1 MKMRW
6 GTILA
11 AAAAMILSG
20 APMARAQ
27 SVAEVVDAIDHARVT
42 TRVLYVDAHP
52 DDERES
58 VLTYLSKG
66 LGDDVALCSTTRG
79 EGGQNAIGPELG
91 PALEILRTD
100 ELYRATQGYG
110 AKLFFTR
117 APDFGYSK
125 SAEETLKIWH
135 GVAKEDLV
143 RIIRTFRPDIVINQ
157 WGGVHS
163 GHGQHQATGIVVPQA
178 VKAAAD
184 ASTYP
189 EQLKEGLRPWRVR
202 SVMQFARFFGNTA
215 GNANDQEAEI
225 TLPVGE
231 IAPLWGDSYSDLGLI
246 GFANHRSQGITRIL
260 DSSFFSRPVDLKVVE
275 GDKLTPNDLAQTLSS
290 LGGGSNPLHAELGVA
305 DKALA
310 AARED
315 ALRLDWPGAVKNLA
329 AAGTEITKAENEAR
343 SGGGQDVLWRLSIQ
357 RKKIDSALAAAAAL
371 HVNAKSDR
379 GALVAGEDFSVRVNW
394 EARSNVGVQLSEP
407 ALETPKG
414 WSATTETPQGNRGG
428 STAEAA
434 RAFETPQ
441 TAQASFRVAI
451 PNSATRATSPE
462 DAILPWPAPLV
473 KVRMNGTVDGYTFS
487 IEQPVTA
494 TDYTST
500 TVETMPLELVPAVTL
515 SVDPEQ
521 VMLPVNRTTK
531 AFQLLTRVRYHGAK
545 TAHVIVGLD
554 VPAGWSVERV
564 APIDFTAAGDRLVR
578 FGVTPPANAP
588 QAAYDLKP
596 YARVGDEDF
605 RTSYEALP
613 SLPSRHVSEPAVV
626 TAHVLDL
633 DFPPHLRVGYIAAG
647 IDPVPQSLQQLG
659 INVDML
665 DEGALEFGDLSR
677 YDAIVVGIR
686 AYELRPDLM
695 SANRR
700 LLDYAERG
708 GTLIVQYERDFA
720 WNKLLPAPFRAKMD
734 QPAERTTD
742 ENSPV
747 RFVDPSSPLL
757 NYPNRIMQ
765 DDFRGW
771 VQERG
776 LYFWGQWDPRYKPVL
791 AMRDPSESDALG
803 GLVYAR
809 DGKGIYI
816 YTGIAF
822 FRQLPAGVPGA
833 YRLFV
838 NLLSASQASA
848 GTH

>member
-1 MKMRW
+1 M
-6 GTILA
+6 LA
-11 AAAAMILSG
+11 AAAAVIISG

-27 SVAEVVDAIDHARVT
+27 SVADVVDAIDHARVT

-135 GVAKEDLV
+135 GVGKEDLV

-163 GHGQHQATGIVVPQA
+163 GHGQHQATGIIVPQA

-184 ASTYP
+184 ASAYP
-189 EQLKEGLRPWRVR
+189 EQLKEGLRPWRVGR
-202 SVMQFARFFGNTA
+202 VLQSPRGFFGGNTA
-215 GNANDQEAEI
+215 SATNDQEGEI

-231 IAPLWGDSYSDLGLI
+231 ISPLWGDSYSDLGLI

-275 GDKLTPNDLAQTLSS
+275 GDRLTSVDLVRTLAS
-290 LGGGSNPLHAELGVA
+290 LGVGSNPLHAELGAA
-305 DKALA
+305 DASLE
-310 AARED
+310 AAREE
-315 ALRLDWPGAVKNLA
+315 ALRLDWPGTVKSLA
-329 AAGTEITKAENEAR
+329 AAGNEITRAISDAR
-343 SGGGQDVLWRLSIQ
+343 SSSLADGRAAVLWRLNIQ
-357 RKKIDSALAAAAAL
+357 REKLDAALAAAAAL
-371 HVNAKSDR
+371 HINAKSDR

-394 EARSNVGVQLSEP
+394 EARSNVGVQLSQP

-428 STAEAA
+428 STAGAV

-451 PNSATRATSPE
+451 PKGATRAPSPE

-473 KVRMNGTVDGYTFS
+473 KVRMDGTVDGYTFS

-521 VMLPVNRTTK
+521 VMLPANRKTK
-531 AFQLLTRVRYHGAK
+531 AFQLLTRVRYHGAT
-545 TAHVIVGLD
+545 TAHVTVGLD

-564 APIDFTAAGDRLVR
+564 APLDFTAAGDRLVR
-578 FGVTPPANAP
+578 FSVTPSANAP

-596 YARVGDEDF
+596 YARVNDESF

-613 SLPSRHVSEPAVV
+613 SLPSRHVSEPAVA
-626 TAHVLDL
+626 TAHVLEL
-633 DFPPHLRVGYIAAG
+633 NFPPHLRVGYIAAG
-647 IDPVPQSLQQLG
+647 IDPVPQSLQELG
-659 INVDML
+659 INIDML
-665 DEGALEFGDLSR
+665 DEAALEFGDLSR

-686 AYELRPDLM
+686 AYELRPDVM

-708 GTLIVQYERDFA
+708 GTLIVQYQRDFA
-720 WNKLLPAPFRAKMD
+720 WNKLLPAPFRATMD
-734 QPAERTTD
+734 QPAERITD

-747 RFVDPSSPLL
+747 RFADPSSSLL
-757 NYPNRIMQ
+757 NYPNRITQ
-765 DDFRGW
+765 DDFQGW
-771 VQERG
+771 IQERG
-776 LYFWGQWDPRYKPVL
+776 LYFWGQWDSRYKPVL
-791 AMRDPSESDALG
+791 AMHDPGESDALG
-803 GLVYAR
+803 GLIYAR

-833 YRLFV
+833 YRLFI
-838 NLLSASQASA
+838 NLLSASQ
-848 GTH
+848 TPNTRR

>member
-1 MKMRW
+1 MKMR
-6 GTILA
+6 GGAMLA
-11 AAAAMILSG
+11 AAAAVFVSAMPG
-20 APMARAQ
+20 ARAQ
-27 SVAEVVDAIDHARVT
+27 SVAEVVDAIDHARVV

-52 DDERES
+52 DDERSS

-91 PALEILRTD
+91 PALEVLRTD

-117 APDFGYSK
+117 ASDFGYSK

-135 GVAKEDLV
+135 GVATEDLV

-178 VKAAAD
+178 VKAASVPSA
-184 ASTYP
+184 YP
-189 EQLKEGLRPWRVR
+189 EQLKEGLRTWRVGR
-202 SVMQFARFFGNTA
+202 VLQFARFFGNAA
-215 GNANDQEAEI
+215 GNNANDQKGEI
-225 TLPVGE
+225 MLPVGE
-231 IAPLWGDSYSDLGLI
+231 ISPLWGDSYSDLGLI

-275 GDKLTPNDLAQTLSS
+275 GDRLTSVDLVRTLAS
-290 LGGGSNPLHAELGVA
+290 LGVGSNPLHAELGAA
-305 DKALA
+305 DASLE
-310 AARED
+310 AAREE
-315 ALRLDWPGAVKNLA
+315 ALRLDWPGAVKSLA
-329 AAGTEITKAENEAR
+329 AAGNEITKAMSDAR
-343 SGGGQDVLWRLSIQ
+343 SPSVTDGRDVLWRLNIQ
-357 RKKIDSALAAAAAL
+357 REKLEAALAAAAAL

-379 GALVAGEDFSVRVNW
+379 AALVAGEDFSVRVNW
-394 EARSNVGVQLSEP
+394 EARPNVGVEFNQP
-407 ALETPKG
+407 TLEMPKG
-414 WSATTETPQGNRGG
+414 WSVTTEKPQGNRGTAATEG
-428 STAEAA
+428 AQTAE
-434 RAFETPQ
+434 
-441 TAQASFRVAI
+441 ASFRVVI
-451 PNSATRATSPE
+451 PNGATRPASPE
-462 DAILPWPAPLV
+462 DAILPWPAALV
-473 KVRMNGTVDGYTFS
+473 KARITGTADGYNFS
-487 IEQPVTA
+487 VEKPVTA

-521 VMLPVNRTTK
+521 VMLPENRKTK
-531 AFQLLTRVRYHGAK
+531 PFQLLTRVRYHGAK
-545 TAHVIVGLD
+545 VAHVTVGLD
-554 VPAGWSVERV
+554 VPAGWSVESV
-564 APIDFTAAGDRLVR
+564 APLDFTGAGDRLVR
-578 FGVTPPANAP
+578 FAVTPSANAP

-596 YARVGDEDF
+596 YARLDDESF

-613 SLPSRHVSEPAVV
+613 SLPSRHVSEPAVA
-626 TAHVLDL
+626 TAHVMDL

-647 IDPVPQSLQQLG
+647 IDPVPQSLQHLG

-665 DEGALEFGDLSR
+665 DEAALEFGDLSR

-686 AYELRPDLM
+686 AYELRPDVM

-720 WNKLLPAPFRAKMD
+720 WNKLLPAPFSAKMD
-734 QPAERTTD
+734 QPAERITD

-747 RFVDPSSPLL
+747 RLADPSSSLL
-757 NYPNRIMQ
+757 NYPNRITQ
-765 DDFRGW
+765 DDFQGW
-771 VQERG
+771 IQERG
-776 LYFWGQWDPRYKPVL
+776 LYFWGQWGPQYHAVL
-791 AMRDPSESDALG
+791 AMHDPGESDALG

-838 NLLSASQASA
+838 NLLSASQAPSA
-848 GTH
+848 ER

>member
-1 MKMRW
+1 M
-6 GTILA
+6 LA
-11 AAAAMILSG
+11 AAAAMIISG

-27 SVAEVVDAIDHARVT
+27 SVADVVDAIDHARVT

-135 GVAKEDLV
+135 GVGKEDLV

-163 GHGQHQATGIVVPQA
+163 GHGQHQATGIIVPQA

-184 ASTYP
+184 ASAYP
-189 EQLKEGLRPWRVR
+189 EQLKEGLRPWRVGR
-202 SVMQFARFFGNTA
+202 VLQSPRGFFGGNTA
-215 GNANDQEAEI
+215 SAANDQEGMI

-231 IAPLWGDSYSDLGLI
+231 ISPLWGDSYSDLGLI

-275 GDKLTPNDLAQTLSS
+275 GDRLTSVDLVRTLAS
-290 LGGGSNPLHAELGVA
+290 LGVGSNPLHAELGAA
-305 DKALA
+305 DASLK
-310 AARED
+310 AAREE
-315 ALRLDWPGAVKNLA
+315 ALRLDWPGAVKSLA
-329 AAGTEITKAENEAR
+329 AAGNEITKAISDAR
-343 SGGGQDVLWRLSIQ
+343 SSSLADGRDLLWRLNIQ
-357 RKKIDSALAAAAAL
+357 REKINAALAAAAAL
-371 HVNAKSDR
+371 HINAKSDR

-394 EARSNVGVQLSEP
+394 EARSNVGVQLSQP

-428 STAEAA
+428 STAGAV

-451 PNSATRATSPE
+451 PKGATRAPSPE

-473 KVRMNGTVDGYTFS
+473 KVRMDGTVDGYTFS

-521 VMLPVNRTTK
+521 VMLPANRKTK
-531 AFQLLTRVRYHGAK
+531 AFQLLTRVRYHGAT
-545 TAHVIVGLD
+545 TAHVTVGLD

-564 APIDFTAAGDRLVR
+564 APLDFTAAGDRLVR
-578 FGVTPPANAP
+578 FSVTPSANAP

-596 YARVGDEDF
+596 YARLNDESF

-613 SLPSRHVSEPAVV
+613 SLPSRHVSEPAVA
-626 TAHVLDL
+626 TAHVLEL
-633 DFPPHLRVGYIAAG
+633 NFPPHLRVGYIAAG
-647 IDPVPQSLQQLG
+647 IDPVPQSLQELG
-659 INVDML
+659 TNIDML
-665 DEGALEFGDLSR
+665 DEAALEFGDLSR

-686 AYELRPDLM
+686 AYELRPDVM

-708 GTLIVQYERDFA
+708 GTLIVQYQRDFA
-720 WNKLLPAPFRAKMD
+720 WNKLLPAPFRATMD
-734 QPAERTTD
+734 QPAERITD

-747 RFVDPSSPLL
+747 RFADPSSSLL
-757 NYPNRIMQ
+757 NYPNRITQ
-765 DDFRGW
+765 DDFQGW
-771 VQERG
+771 IQERG
-776 LYFWGQWDPRYKPVL
+776 LYFWGQWDSRYKPVL
-791 AMRDPSESDALG
+791 AMHDPGESDALG
-803 GLVYAR
+803 GLIYAR

-833 YRLFV
+833 YRLFI
-838 NLLSASQASA
+838 NLLSASQAPNA
-848 GTH
+848 RR